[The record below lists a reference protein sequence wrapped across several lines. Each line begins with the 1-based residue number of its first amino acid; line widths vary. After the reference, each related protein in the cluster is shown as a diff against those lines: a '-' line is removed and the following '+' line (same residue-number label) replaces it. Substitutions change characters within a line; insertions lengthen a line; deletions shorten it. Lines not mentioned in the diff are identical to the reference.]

1 MRVIAAYRQNAMLMN
16 IGNLPDADFSH
27 TNFPQICLSVCQAIF
42 PKLPAYVSSIRCA
55 YSLGWRGAKP
65 LRTPK
70 GKKGRKGNE
79 ACKTARSVAIMVGL
93 HPEERDALRLNAGVH
108 GLSMSDY
115 IRQTCLGIRL
125 RRERRK
131 KRGVCASWRELARTL
146 TSLRNGPTPR
156 KRSAE
161 ALEVLAA
168 LTAIERT
175 ITEWAQCKEAANE
188 TEERQ

>member
-1 MRVIAAYRQNAMLMN
+1 
-16 IGNLPDADFSH
+16 
-27 TNFPQICLSVCQAIF
+27 
-42 PKLPAYVSSIRCA
+42 
-55 YSLGWRGAKP
+55 
-65 LRTPK
+65 
-70 GKKGRKGNE
+70 
-79 ACKTARSVAIMVGL
+79 MVGL

-125 RRERRK
+125 RRTPEEKRRL
-131 KRGVCASWRELARTL
+131 RELARIGANSL
-146 TSLRNGPTPR
+146 TSLRNGPTPY

>member
-1 MRVIAAYRQNAMLMN
+1 MKRV
-16 IGNLPDADFSH
+16 
-27 TNFPQICLSVCQAIF
+27 
-42 PKLPAYVSSIRCA
+42 
-55 YSLGWRGAKP
+55 
-65 LRTPK
+65 
-70 GKKGRKGNE
+70 
-79 ACKTARSVAIMVGL
+79 KTARSVAIMVRL

-125 RRERRK
+125 RRTPEEKRRL
-131 KRGVCASWRELARTL
+131 RELARIGANLNQLAKWANTY
-146 TSLRNGPTPR
+146 